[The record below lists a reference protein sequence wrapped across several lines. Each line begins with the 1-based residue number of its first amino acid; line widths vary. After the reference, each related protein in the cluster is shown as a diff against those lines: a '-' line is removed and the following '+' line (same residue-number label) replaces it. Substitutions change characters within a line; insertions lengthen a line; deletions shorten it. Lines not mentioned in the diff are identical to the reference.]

1 MGTVGLGAENMLHL
15 CQAAAVLVLG
25 LAITSRVGG
34 EDAGGYSET
43 VTVASQKSSY
53 SASSSYS
60 SSSSSSDSTNKEAE
74 DRLHPAHDD
83 YAACKYTGEW
93 GDCDPF
99 KMIRIK
105 EERLISGSAT
115 CADSKNITKPCS
127 REDFPPG
134 TVWLISEHKMCVL
147 ELQKLKTMIDDLHRY
162 IDLIH
167 QRGQSLFNA
176 YNELRKR
183 LMDVRRELSIIG
195 RRNHDAE
202 QTIKRLRVEMEDWK
216 TKSNKMQMELN
227 ELQAQYKE
235 MENKVKVSKE
245 THQTLLR
252 TKEDLTLKQ
261 QRLTAKLDQLTLD
274 NRNLKSSLLDA
285 ERYKEEFRE
294 ISEIIEL
301 LKKNMR
307 DVQIE
312 IEKTKEVLQRERL
325 EGAMPKAK
333 YHPPKYNKDTKV
345 NLDMSMW
352 ITHNISKE
360 ESEPYEPKV
369 KYYEET
375 TYKAYE
381 PPATYK
387 PATYAPY
394 EPPKKYEPPAYK
406 PEPKYEEPKY
416 EAPKYEEPKY
426 EAPKYEAPKY
436 EEPKY
441 EEPKSEEPESSEEP
455 KYEAPKY
462 EEPEEEHNEPY

>member
-1 MGTVGLGAENMLHL
+1 MLHL

-53 SASSSYS
+53 SASSSSS
-60 SSSSSSDSTNKEAE
+60 SSSSSSDSTDKELE

-127 REDFPPG
+127 RDDFPPG
-134 TVWLISEHKMCVL
+134 TVWLLNQHKLCVQ
-147 ELQKLKTMIDDLHRY
+147 ELQKLKAMIEDLHRY

-183 LMDVRRELSIIG
+183 LLDIRREISIIG

-216 TKSNKMQMELN
+216 TKSNKMTMDLN
-227 ELQAQYKE
+227 KLNAQYRE
-235 MENKVKVSKE
+235 MEAKLKVSKE
-245 THQTLLR
+245 THETLVKE
-252 TKEDLTLKQ
+252 KEDLTLEQ
-261 QRLTAKLDQLTLD
+261 TRLNQKWEALVAD

-285 ERYKEEFRE
+285 ERYKEEYRE
-294 ISEIIEL
+294 ESEIVAM
-301 LKKNMR
+301 LKKKYKEALL
-307 DVQIE
+307 D
-312 IEKTKEVLQRERL
+312 IEKTRSDLQKARMD
-325 EGAMPKAK
+325 GVMPHVYGHA
-333 YHPPKYNKDTKV
+333 PKYNKDTKV

-352 ITHNISKE
+352 ITHNITE
-360 ESEPYEPKV
+360 EQYEPYQPEI
-369 KYYEET
+369 KYYE
-375 TYKAYE
+375 
-381 PPATYK
+381 
-387 PATYAPY
+387 AP
-394 EPPKKYEPPAYK
+394 KYEQKYEEPKYEEKYEEPKYEQK
-406 PEPKYEEPKY
+406 NEEPKYEQKYEEPKYEEQKYEEPKYEEPKY
-416 EAPKYEEPKY
+416 EEPKYEEKKYEEPKYEEPTTEAPKYEEPKY
-426 EAPKYEAPKY
+426 EAKGY
-436 EEPKY
+436 
-441 EEPKSEEPESSEEP
+441 
-455 KYEAPKY
+455 
-462 EEPEEEHNEPY
+462 

>member
-1 MGTVGLGAENMLHL
+1 
-15 CQAAAVLVLG
+15 
-25 LAITSRVGG
+25 
-34 EDAGGYSET
+34 
-43 VTVASQKSSY
+43 
-53 SASSSYS
+53 
-60 SSSSSSDSTNKEAE
+60 
-74 DRLHPAHDD
+74 
-83 YAACKYTGEW
+83 
-93 GDCDPF
+93 
-99 KMIRIK
+99 
-105 EERLISGSAT
+105 
-115 CADSKNITKPCS
+115 
-127 REDFPPG
+127 
-134 TVWLISEHKMCVL
+134 
-147 ELQKLKTMIDDLHRY
+147 
-162 IDLIH
+162 
-167 QRGQSLFNA
+167 
-176 YNELRKR
+176 
-183 LMDVRRELSIIG
+183 
-195 RRNHDAE
+195 
-202 QTIKRLRVEMEDWK
+202 
-216 TKSNKMQMELN
+216 MELN

-312 IEKTKEVLQRERL
+312 IEKTKEDLQRERL

-394 EPPKKYEPPAYK
+394 EPPSYK

-426 EAPKYEAPKY
+426 EAPKYE
-436 EEPKY
+436 EPKY

-455 KYEAPKY
+455 
-462 EEPEEEHNEPY
+462 EEEHNEPY

>member
-1 MGTVGLGAENMLHL
+1 
-15 CQAAAVLVLG
+15 

-127 REDFPPG
+127 RDDFPPG
-134 TVWLISEHKMCVL
+134 TVWLLNQHKLCVQ
-147 ELQKLKTMIDDLHRY
+147 ELQKLKAMIEDLHRY

-183 LMDVRRELSIIG
+183 LMDIRREISIIG

-216 TKSNKMQMELN
+216 TKSNKMTMDLN
-227 ELQAQYKE
+227 KLNAQYRE
-235 MENKVKVSKE
+235 MEAKLKVSKE
-245 THQTLLR
+245 THETLVKE
-252 TKEDLTLKQ
+252 KEDLTLEQ
-261 QRLTAKLDQLTLD
+261 TRLNQKWEALVAD

-285 ERYKEEFRE
+285 ERYKEEYRE
-294 ISEIIEL
+294 ESEIVAM
-301 LKKNMR
+301 LKKKYKEALL
-307 DVQIE
+307 D
-312 IEKTKEVLQRERL
+312 IEKTREDLKQARMD
-325 EGAMPKAK
+325 GVMPKYGKHA
-333 YHPPKYNKDTKV
+333 PKFNKDTKV

-352 ITHNISKE
+352 ITHNITRE
-360 ESEPYEPKV
+360 EQETYVPEI
-369 KYYEET
+369 KYYE
-375 TYKAYE
+375 
-381 PPATYK
+381 
-387 PATYAPY
+387 AP
-394 EPPKKYEPPAYK
+394 KYEQKYE
-406 PEPKYEEPKY
+406 EPKYEEPKY
-416 EAPKYEEPKY
+416 EEPKYEEPKY
-426 EAPKYEAPKY
+426 EEPKYEEPKYEEPKYEEPKYEEKKYEEPKYEEPKYEEPKYEEPKYEEKKYEEPATEAPKY

-441 EEPKSEEPESSEEP
+441 EEPTTAQ
-455 KYEAPKY
+455 Y
-462 EEPEEEHNEPY
+462 

>member
-1 MGTVGLGAENMLHL
+1 MLHL

-53 SASSSYS
+53 SASSSSS
-60 SSSSSSDSTNKEAE
+60 SSSSSSDSTDKELE

-127 REDFPPG
+127 RDDLPPG
-134 TVWLISEHKMCVL
+134 TMWLLNQHKLCVQ
-147 ELQKLKTMIDDLHRY
+147 ELQKLKAMIEDLHRY

-183 LMDVRRELSIIG
+183 LMDIRREISIIG

-202 QTIKRLRVEMEDWK
+202 QTIKRLRVDMEDWK

-312 IEKTKEVLQRERL
+312 IEKTKEDLQRERL

-394 EPPKKYEPPAYK
+394 EPPKKYEPPSYK

-426 EAPKYEAPKY
+426 EA
-436 EEPKY
+436 PKY

>member
-252 TKEDLTLKQ
+252 TKEDLT
-261 QRLTAKLDQLTLD
+261 
-274 NRNLKSSLLDA
+274 
-285 ERYKEEFRE
+285 
-294 ISEIIEL
+294 
-301 LKKNMR
+301 
-307 DVQIE
+307 
-312 IEKTKEVLQRERL
+312 
-325 EGAMPKAK
+325 
-333 YHPPKYNKDTKV
+333 
-345 NLDMSMW
+345 
-352 ITHNISKE
+352 
-360 ESEPYEPKV
+360 
-369 KYYEET
+369 
-375 TYKAYE
+375 
-381 PPATYK
+381 
-387 PATYAPY
+387 
-394 EPPKKYEPPAYK
+394 
-406 PEPKYEEPKY
+406 
-416 EAPKYEEPKY
+416 
-426 EAPKYEAPKY
+426 
-436 EEPKY
+436 
-441 EEPKSEEPESSEEP
+441 
-455 KYEAPKY
+455 
-462 EEPEEEHNEPY
+462 

>member
-1 MGTVGLGAENMLHL
+1 MGVGLGAENMLHL
-15 CQAAAVLVLG
+15 CQAATVLVVA

-34 EDAGGYSET
+34 EEAGGYSET

-60 SSSSSSDSTNKEAE
+60 SCSSSSDSTNKEAD

-127 REDFPPG
+127 RDDFPPG
-134 TVWLISEHKMCVL
+134 TVWLLNQHKLCVQ
-147 ELQKLKTMIDDLHRY
+147 ELQKLKAMIEDLHRY

-183 LMDVRRELSIIG
+183 LMDIRREISIIG

-216 TKSNKMQMELN
+216 TKSNKMTMDLN
-227 ELQAQYKE
+227 KLNAQYRE
-235 MENKVKVSKE
+235 MEAKLKVSKE
-245 THQTLLR
+245 THETLVKE
-252 TKEDLTLKQ
+252 KEDLTLEQ
-261 QRLTAKLDQLTLD
+261 TRLNQKWEALVAD

-285 ERYKEEFRE
+285 ERYKEKYRE
-294 ISEIIEL
+294 AL
-301 LKKNMR
+301 L
-307 DVQIE
+307 D
-312 IEKTKEVLQRERL
+312 IEKTREDLKQARMD
-325 EGAMPKAK
+325 GVMPKYGKHA
-333 YHPPKYNKDTKV
+333 PKFNKDTKV

-352 ITHNISKE
+352 ITHNITKE
-360 ESEPYEPKV
+360 EQETYVPEI
-369 KYYEET
+369 KYYE
-375 TYKAYE
+375 
-381 PPATYK
+381 
-387 PATYAPY
+387 AP
-394 EPPKKYEPPAYK
+394 KYEQKYEEPKYEQK
-406 PEPKYEEPKY
+406 YEEPKYEEPKY
-416 EAPKYEEPKY
+416 EEPKYEEPKY
-426 EAPKYEAPKY
+426 EEKKYEEPKYEEPKYEEPVTEAPKY

-441 EEPKSEEPESSEEP
+441 EEPTTAQ
-455 KYEAPKY
+455 Y
-462 EEPEEEHNEPY
+462 